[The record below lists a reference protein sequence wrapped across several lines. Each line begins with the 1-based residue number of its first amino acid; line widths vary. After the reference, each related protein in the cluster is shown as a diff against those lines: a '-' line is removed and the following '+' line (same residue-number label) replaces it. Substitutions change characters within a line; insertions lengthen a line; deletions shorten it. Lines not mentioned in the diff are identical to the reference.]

1 MSERHALAHASGPAP
16 APAPVV
22 EAWSLERFAG
32 RLLEWSGA
40 ASSAALTL
48 AFGLVH
54 EAQRRGEPAVWI
66 GGLASGFYPPDVAAA
81 GIDLAAFPVIRTQ
94 DALSAARAADLVLRS
109 GAFALVVLDLGA
121 DPRFPIPV
129 LTRLAGLAHRHR
141 AALLCLTVKDDAHP
155 SIGALVSLRARV
167 ARVGREDG
175 RLRVEARVLKDK
187 RRGPGWRY
195 EEVFRGPDGLR

>member
-16 APAPVV
+16 APAPVI

-81 GIDLAAFPVIRTQ
+81 GIDLAAFPVIWCCAPERSLWSCST
-94 DALSAARAADLVLRS
+94 SAPTRGFRS
-109 GAFALVVLDLGA
+109 
-121 DPRFPIPV
+121 R
-129 LTRLAGLAHRHR
+129 
-141 AALLCLTVKDDAHP
+141 C
-155 SIGALVSLRARV
+155 
-167 ARVGREDG
+167 
-175 RLRVEARVLKDK
+175 
-187 RRGPGWRY
+187 
-195 EEVFRGPDGLR
+195 